1 MNILSYKRS
10 NKVYFDNLANGD
22 VFIFDNKVYMKVRSK
37 ILLQDEKNFS
47 ILYYDGNNNYDFCVN
62 LETGEPMEIA
72 GGTWVEPLSEVEI
85 KKDENWH
92 IN

>member
-1 MNILSYKRS
+1 MNILSYKRN
-10 NKVYFDNLANGD
+10 NKVCFDNLANGD
-22 VFIFDNKVYMKVRSK
+22 VFILNNKVYMKVRSK

-47 ILYYDGNNNYDFCVN
+47 ILYYDGNNNYDFCVI
-62 LETGEPMEIA
+62 LETGEPMEIYMS
-72 GGTWVEPLSEVEI
+72 TLVEPLGEVKI

>member
-10 NKVYFDNLANGD
+10 NKVCFDNLANGD
-22 VFIFDNKVYMKVRSK
+22 VFIFNNRVYMKVNNVMIS
-37 ILLQDEKNFS
+37 QDEKK
-47 ILYYDGNNNYDFCVN
+47 LMTLCYDGNNTYDFCVN

-72 GGTWVEPLSEVEI
+72 GGTLVEPLGEVEI
-85 KKDENWH
+85 RKDNSWH